1 MQDTFEEARVNAS
14 EMLRKA
20 AGRYG
25 TAVLEYGHA
34 VSDFADGKI
43 SFAEVAAKSLNIAI
57 RESKEASAVGASM
70 TEEYYRRAFSLMGI
84 TTVSHT
90 AKSSGK
96 PHAAA
101 RSTRRVRSKAK
112 GKAASS
118 TK

>member
-1 MQDTFEEARVNAS
+1 MQDTFEEARVNAT

-57 RESKEASAVGASM
+57 RESKEAAAAGASM
-70 TEEYYRRAFSLMGI
+70 TEEYYRKAFSLMGI
-84 TTVSHT
+84 TAVSHT
-90 AKSSGK
+90 AKSSDK
-96 PHAAA
+96 PRAAG

-112 GKAASS
+112 RKAAS

>member
-1 MQDTFEEARVNAS
+1 MQNTFEEARVNATG
-14 EMLRKA
+14 MLRKA

-34 VSDFADGKI
+34 VTDFADGKI
-43 SFAEVAAKSLNIAI
+43 SFADVAAKSLNIAI
-57 RESKEASAVGASM
+57 RESKVAAAAGASM
-70 TEEYYRRAFSLMGI
+70 AEEYYRKAFSLMGI
-84 TTVSHT
+84 AAISHS

-96 PHAAA
+96 PPAVG

-112 GKAASS
+112 RKAASS

>member
-1 MQDTFEEARVNAS
+1 MQDTFEEARVNAT

-43 SFAEVAAKSLNIAI
+43 SFAEAAAKSLNIAI
-57 RESKEASAVGASM
+57 RESKEAAAAGASA
-70 TEEYYRRAFSLMGI
+70 TEEYYRKAFAMMGI
-84 TTVSHT
+84 TAVARG
-90 AKSSGK
+90 AKSTDK
-96 PHAAA
+96 LHAGTKG
-101 RSTRRVRSKAK
+101 TRRVRRKAK
-112 GKAASS
+112 RKVASS

>member
-1 MQDTFEEARVNAS
+1 MQDTFEEARVNAT

-34 VSDFADGKI
+34 VNDFAEGKI

-57 RESKEASAVGASM
+57 RESKEAAAAGASM
-70 TEEYYRRAFSLMGI
+70 TEEYYRKAFSLIGI
-84 TTVSHT
+84 TAVSHR
-90 AKSSGK
+90 ANSSDK
-96 PHAAA
+96 RRAPR
-101 RSTRRVRSKAK
+101 RSIRRARSKAK
-112 GKAASS
+112 RKAASA